1 MPYNIWCDDCNNHI
15 GMGVRYN
22 AEKSK
27 IGNYY
32 TTPIYK
38 FRMKCHLC
46 DNHFEIKTDPAVSSK
61 PLLLPICYLSTRELN
76 SNVECFFFEIRCCNF
91 AMNWTNEFCL
101 CQNHDYVI
109 ICGARRKEQR
119 WDPKENEQVVPE
131 DRETH
136 KKIER
141 DAMYR
146 LEHGS
151 DDKNK
156 LKSAIPG
163 IKQIQALQMDKKDDY
178 LLNKLARRK
187 FRVSM

>member
-1 MPYNIWCDDCNNHI
+1 
-15 GMGVRYN
+15 
-22 AEKSK
+22 
-27 IGNYY
+27 
-32 TTPIYK
+32 
-38 FRMKCHLC
+38 
-46 DNHFEIKTDPAVSSK
+46 
-61 PLLLPICYLSTRELN
+61 
-76 SNVECFFFEIRCCNF
+76 
-91 AMNWTNEFCL
+91 MNWTNEFCL

>member
-1 MPYNIWCDDCNNHI
+1 
-15 GMGVRYN
+15 
-22 AEKSK
+22 
-27 IGNYY
+27 
-32 TTPIYK
+32 
-38 FRMKCHLC
+38 
-46 DNHFEIKTDPAVSSK
+46 
-61 PLLLPICYLSTRELN
+61 
-76 SNVECFFFEIRCCNF
+76 
-91 AMNWTNEFCL
+91 MNWTNEFCL

-136 KKIER
+136 KKIEQ

-163 IKQIQALQMDKKDDY
+163 IKQIQALQMDKKNDY